1 MLDIKGILREIKK
14 RKAKRIFLQI
24 PEGLKTKALD
34 MVKELEGAGLK
45 IFVSCE
51 PCYGACDLRDAEAK
65 RLGCDLILHV
75 GHSELPKLKTK
86 IPVVYEDY
94 RIDADP
100 VPLLLSSLEKLK
112 PYKIISLVTT
122 LQYINSLSPA
132 MEFLKSKG
140 KRICIGTP
148 LKAKHPGQIL
158 GCDYSA
164 AEPLEKLV
172 DCFLFLGTGRF
183 HPLGLAMN
191 VKKPVLFLDFE
202 KSEISDLTE
211 EREKEQRL
219 RMMHIEEAKGYRNF
233 GILVS
238 TKPGQLDIKTA
249 ESIKKELEDL
259 GKNAFVL
266 VFDEIE
272 PGKLMG
278 LQIDCLVNCACP
290 RLAEDSERLEMP
302 ILNPHDIDLLE
313 EKKGKPSYE

>member
-1 MLDIKGILREIKK
+1 MLNAKGILREIKK

-24 PEGLKTKALD
+24 PEGLKTKVLD
-34 MVKELEGAGLK
+34 IVKELEGAGLK
-45 IFVSCE
+45 VFTSCE
-51 PCYGACDLRDAEAK
+51 VCFGSCDLRDYEAEI
-65 RLGCDLILHV
+65 LGCDLILHI

-94 RIDADP
+94 RIDVDP
-100 VPLLLSSLEKLK
+100 VPLLMSGFDKLK
-112 PYKIISLVTT
+112 PYKTISLVTT
-122 LQYINSLSPA
+122 LQYINSLLPA

-140 KRICIGTP
+140 KRVCIGTP

-164 AEPLEKLV
+164 AKPLEKLV

-183 HPLGLAMN
+183 HPLGLAIN

-202 KSEISDLTE
+202 KNEISDLTE
-211 EREKEQRL
+211 EREKLQRL
-219 RMMHIEEAKGYRNF
+219 RIMHIEEAKGYRNF

-238 TKPGQLDIKTA
+238 TKLGQLDIKTA
-249 ESIKKELEDL
+249 ESIKKKLEDL
-259 GKNAFVL
+259 GKNAFIL

-290 RLAEDSERLEMP
+290 RLAEDSERLGMT
-302 ILNPHDIDLLE
+302 ILNPGDVDLLE

>member
-1 MLDIKGILREIKK
+1 MLDTGRILGEIRK
-14 RKAKRIFLQI
+14 RKAGRIFLQV

-45 IFVSCE
+45 VFTSCE
-51 PCYGACDLRDAEAK
+51 PCFGACDLRDVEAE
-65 RLGCDLILHV
+65 RLGCDLILHI
-75 GHSELPKLKTK
+75 GHSEFPRLKTK

-100 VPLLLSSLEKLK
+100 VPLLTNNFDKLK
-112 PYKIISLVTT
+112 PYKTISLVTT
-122 LQYINSLSPA
+122 LQYIDSLKPA
-132 MEFLKSKG
+132 GEFLKSRG
-140 KRICIGTP
+140 KKVCTGTP

-164 AEPLEKLV
+164 AKPLEELA

-191 VKKPVLFLDFE
+191 VKKPVLFMDFE
-202 KSEISDLTE
+202 KNEITDLTE
-211 EREKEQRL
+211 ERDKGQRL
-219 RMMHIEEAKGYRNF
+219 RMMHAEEAKGYRNF

-238 TKPGQLDIKTA
+238 TKPGQMDIKTA
-249 ESIKKELEDL
+249 ENVKKKLEDL
-259 GKNAFVL
+259 GKNAFIL

-278 LQIDCLVNCACP
+278 LQVECLVNCACP
-290 RLAEDSERLEMP
+290 RLAEDSERLGMP
-302 ILNPHDIDLLE
+302 VLNPDDIGLLR